1 MGKLEMLTRKI
12 EVAECFANVSSLLAC
27 DDGITHPDPEE
38 SFNFWLR
45 KKETF
50 LYILEHKWSTITHY
64 KYCKKIFNSTES
76 YNVIRIRGF

>member
-38 SFNFWLR
+38 SFNF
-45 KKETF
+45 
-50 LYILEHKWSTITHY
+50 
-64 KYCKKIFNSTES
+64 
-76 YNVIRIRGF
+76 